1 MAQDG
6 GSGMLA
12 RQEGVPPGAL
22 RKLWLS
28 IAVAALAAAPALYLR
43 VAGIDTA
50 PLLGAAI
57 FGIAILAAGFMLSWG
72 AESAEGQIASGL
84 ILAIVALITVLPEY
98 AVDIYYAWRAGQ
110 DPQSNYVHYA
120 AANMTGANRLLVGLA
135 WPLLVLLNWWR
146 TRDQAISLAPVNS
159 VEIAFLAIPS
169 LYAFVILARDR
180 IGLVD
185 AIVLI
190 GIFAAYIW
198 RVSSVHKVADEDEEE
213 ASEPGL
219 AAAIESLA
227 VRWQW
232 TLMAGLTIVAAT
244 VIFLSAEPFA
254 EAMVDS
260 GRVLG
265 INEFLLIQWL
275 APLASEAPAVT
286 VAILFVLSARAAAGM
301 TTMISDK
308 INQWTLLVGML
319 PLAMSVGAGALTS
332 LPLDA
337 RQHEEFFLTAAQSLF
352 GLALLLRLR
361 LGIGGASALAIL
373 FVAQVTLAFTYRDD
387 EAQTIATLTLLAW
400 AYIVLASIIALANW
414 RRLRLIWQGLAGT
427 AGSPEPVPPDRGLA
441 GRTE

>member
-1 MAQDG
+1 MTDDQP
-6 GSGMLA
+6 
-12 RQEGVPPGAL
+12 VPVRANHEVSAHQL
-22 RKLWLS
+22 RRLWLCIA
-28 IAVAALAAAPALYLR
+28 IAVLVTTPALYLR
-43 VAGIDTA
+43 FTGGRPDPILDA
-50 PLLGAAI
+50 LF

-72 AESAEGQIASGL
+72 AESAEGQISSGL
-84 ILAIVALITVLPEY
+84 ILAVVALVTVLPEY

-135 WPLLVLLNWWR
+135 WPLLVFLNWWR
-146 TRDQAISLAPVNS
+146 TREREIMLAPVNS
-159 VEIAFLAIPS
+159 VEIAFLLLPT
-169 LYAFVILARDR
+169 LYAFSILFRDR
-180 IGLVD
+180 IGILD
-185 AIVLI
+185 AVVLI

-198 RVSSVHKVADEDEEE
+198 RVSTLPKVEAEDEEE
-213 ASEPGL
+213 AGEPGL
-219 AAAIESLA
+219 AAAIESLGIK
-227 VRWQW
+227 WQW
-232 TLMAGLTIVAAT
+232 SLMAGLTIVAAA

-254 EAMVDS
+254 ESMIES
-260 GRVLG
+260 GRALG

-301 TTMISDK
+301 VTMISDK

-361 LGIGGASALAIL
+361 LGIGGAAALAIL
-373 FVAQVTLAFTYRDD
+373 FVAQVTLAFTFRDD
-387 EAQTIATLTLLAW
+387 EPRTIATLTWLGW
-400 AYIVLASIIALANW
+400 AYIGLAAAIALANAS
-414 RRLRLIWQGLAGT
+414 RLNLLWHGIVGDTR
-427 AGSPEPVPPDRGLA
+427 SPAPRTRG
-441 GRTE
+441 